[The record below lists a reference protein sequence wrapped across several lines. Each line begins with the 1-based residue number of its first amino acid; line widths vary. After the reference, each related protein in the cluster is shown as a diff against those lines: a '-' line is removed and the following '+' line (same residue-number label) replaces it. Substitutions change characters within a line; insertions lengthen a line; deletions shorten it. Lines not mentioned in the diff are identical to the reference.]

1 MFIGHYSASLV
12 AKRVAPEVPLAL
24 LFIAAQA
31 VDIGWAVLIAA
42 GVEQVR
48 IVPGFT
54 AASPLDL
61 HYMPYTHSLPAA
73 LAWAVAVAALAAACL
88 PRLRTRRAVAA
99 IGAVVFSHWL
109 LDWAVHVPDLPLWG
123 NTHKVGLGLWNHFAA
138 ATLLE
143 CALFAG
149 AAWWLDTAARAG
161 RVALRRRSLWI
172 FVVTMTVLFVLSLFG
187 PPPPSVTALWVSGL
201 SMYVLM
207 AAVAGWIDRPP
218 RAA

>member
-1 MFIGHYSASLV
+1 MSAIV
-12 AKRVAPEVPLAL
+12 TTAPEVPLAL
-24 LFIAAQA
+24 LFVAAQA
-31 VDIGWAVLIAA
+31 VDIGWALLIAA

-88 PRLRTRRAVAA
+88 PKLRTRRAVVT

-109 LDWAVHVPDLPLWG
+109 LDWVVHVPDLPLWG

-138 ATLLE
+138 ATVLE
-143 CALFAG
+143 CALFVG
-149 AAWWLDTAARAG
+149 AAWWLDAAARAG
-161 RVALRRRSLWI
+161 RVTLRRRGLWI

-187 PPPPSVTALWVSGL
+187 PPPPSLTALWVSAL

-207 AAVAGWIDRPP
+207 AAVAGWVDRI
-218 RAA
+218 RRGTAAP